1 MKKRNQWLGKL
12 FALSLCV
19 AMAAE
24 PMAVCAEDFT
34 DSTAAVQSVSDFEE
48 GTDGTVAVTDQ
59 SDAVV
64 DTETEPE
71 ETQQQYGENGEDLD
85 IETKDP
91 DVTVEAEQEEDAEDV
106 NVETEDEENA
116 DAEDADFSCG
126 DVGSS
131 DDVLSGT
138 CGENVT
144 WELKDGIMT
153 IAGKGAMDDFRVVT
167 DWGTGEVI
175 EEETHRC
182 PWEAYNNQ
190 IREVYVQDGVTSIG
204 TIAFADCD
212 YLQKAV
218 IGNSVKTIGWD
229 AFAND
234 RKLTDLTLGNSL
246 ETIGD
251 DAFYGIGVT
260 KLVLPSSIK
269 SLTGLSLLG
278 MNKLES
284 IEISGNATYKSIDG
298 VLYADKG
305 KTLFLYPNKR
315 SGEYMIPSGITK
327 IAEDA
332 FCYTSLTKIIVP
344 DSVTE
349 IGEDAFSYAVNLTT
363 LVFGK
368 GAKTIPERCCYY
380 DRALT
385 SVTIPEGVT
394 TIKETAFWWCTAL
407 MEITLPATVKNIEK
421 AFESN
426 TKVTILNKDLKQ
438 LEDGTYID
446 GLYVNVTAKEMYKEA
461 FEVLDLVNKE
471 RAKQGL
477 SALVM
482 DKSLLETAMMR
493 GFETAIYWDHTRP
506 SGASCFT
513 ANSSMMAENIAAY
526 AGDAKSV
533 MNLWMNSKGHREN
546 ILGSGYKSIGIG
558 CVSVNGAYYWVQCFG
573 TEGGTAVTASSYKD
587 VNKSRNV
594 LVKKSAPY
602 YSADM
607 WFTSDSIY
615 EGEKASAYAAWN
627 YSRMDNSGAVF
638 ESSDPSVCE
647 VDRGTGALTAKK
659 AGIAYITMYYPG
671 YKEGAVKK
679 KITVKAKS
687 SGTNNSNN
695 SGSSKPNSGST
706 ITVSSYKVNYY
717 PNGGQGSTIT
727 KKIKKNAKLGTLPKA
742 KRNGYT
748 FDGWYT
754 AKIKGTKVSA
764 NTKVTK
770 NLNLYAHWTKVKVA
784 KASVKKLTNVK
795 GRKAVVTLNKVSGA
809 RGYQIVYANN
819 AGFKGA
825 KGITTSKTSVTL
837 SNLQK
842 GRTYYVKT
850 RAYKLDSAGRKVF
863 GYYSAVKKIKIKK

>member
-24 PMAVCAEDFT
+24 PMTVCAEDFM
-34 DSTAAVQSVSDFEE
+34 DSPAAVQSASDFEE
-48 GTDGTVAVTDQ
+48 GTDETVTVADQ
-59 SDAVV
+59 PDAVV
-64 DTETEPE
+64 DTESEPE
-71 ETQQQYGENGEDLD
+71 ETQQWHGEKGEDLD

-91 DVTVEAEQEEDAEDV
+91 DVTIEEEPEEDAEEV

-126 DVGSS
+126 DVGNS

-153 IAGKGAMDDFRVVT
+153 IAGNGAMDGFWVVK
-167 DWGTGEVI
+167 DWWTGEII
-175 EEETHRC
+175 EEHRC
-182 PWEAYNNQ
+182 PWEAYNDQ

-204 TIAFADCD
+204 TTAFADCA
-212 YLQKAV
+212 YLQKV
-218 IGNSVKTIGWD
+218 IIGNSVKTIGWG
-229 AFAND
+229 AFVND
-234 RKLTDLTLGNSL
+234 RELTDLTLGNSL

-251 DAFYGIGVT
+251 NAFSGIGVT

-269 SLTGLSLLG
+269 SLTRLSLLG
-278 MNKLES
+278 MSELES

-298 VLYADKG
+298 VLYSDNG
-305 KTLFLYPNKR
+305 KTLFCYPSKR

-332 FCYTSLTKIIVP
+332 FCYTSLTKIVIS

-349 IGEDAFSYAVNLTT
+349 IGEGAFSHAENLTT

-368 GAKTIPERCCYY
+368 GAKTIPRTCCFY

-394 TIKETAFWWCTAL
+394 TIKELAFQSCPAL
-407 MEITLPATVKNIEK
+407 MEITLPSSVTTIEK

-426 TKVTILNKDLKQ
+426 TKVTIKNENIKQ
-438 LEDGTYID
+438 LEDGSYID
-446 GLYVNVTAKEMYKEA
+446 GLYVNVTAKEMYKKA

-493 GFETAIYWDHTRP
+493 GFETALYWNHTRP
-506 SGASCFT
+506 NGASCFT
-513 ANSSMMAENIAAY
+513 ANSSMMGENIAAY

-533 MNLWMNSKGHREN
+533 MNLWMNSDGHRAN
-546 ILGSGYKSIGIG
+546 ILGGYKSIGIG
-558 CVSVNGAYYWVQCFG
+558 CVSVNGAYYWVQCFS

-587 VNKSRNV
+587 ENKSRNV
-594 LVKKSAPY
+594 LVKKSVPY
-602 YSADM
+602 YSADLRLS
-607 WFTSDSIY
+607 SDSIY
-615 EGEKASAYAAWN
+615 VGEKASAYVIWN
-627 YSRMDNSGAVF
+627 YSRMDKSGAVF

-647 VDRGTGALTAKK
+647 VNRETGTLTAKK
-659 AGIAYITMYYPG
+659 AGTAYITMYYPG
-671 YKEGAVKK
+671 YKDGAVKK
-679 KITVKAKS
+679 KVTVKAKNNS
-687 SGTNNSNN
+687 SSNN
-695 SGSSKPNSGST
+695 SGSTAK
-706 ITVSSYKVNYY
+706 VSSCRVNYY
-717 PNGGQGSTIT
+717 PNGGQGSTVA
-727 KKIKKNAKLGTLPKA
+727 KKIKKNAKLGTLPKI

-754 AKIKGTKVSA
+754 AKTKGTKVSV

-770 NLNLYAHWTKVKVA
+770 NLNLYAHWSKVKVA
-784 KASVKKLTNVK
+784 RASVKKLTNVK
-795 GRKAVVTLNKVSGA
+795 GRKAVVTLNKISGA

-819 AGFKGA
+819 AKFKGA

-837 SNLQK
+837 NNLQK
-842 GRTYYVKT
+842 NKTYYVKV
-850 RAYKLDSAGRKVF
+850 RAYKLDSSGRKVF
-863 GYYSAVKKIKIKK
+863 GSYSMVKKIKIKQ

>member
-24 PMAVCAEDFT
+24 PMTVCAEDFM
-34 DSTAAVQSVSDFEE
+34 DSPAAVQSASDFEE
-48 GTDGTVAVTDQ
+48 GTDETVTVSDQ

-64 DTETEPE
+64 DIESEPE
-71 ETQQQYGENGEDLD
+71 ETQQWHGEKGEDLD

-91 DVTVEAEQEEDAEDV
+91 DVTIEEEPEEDAEEA

-116 DAEDADFSCG
+116 DAEEADFSCG
-126 DVGSS
+126 DVGNS

-153 IAGKGAMDDFRVVT
+153 IAGNGAMDNFIVVA
-167 DWGTGEVI
+167 DWWTGEII

-204 TIAFADCD
+204 SIAFANCA
-212 YLQKAV
+212 YLQKVV

-229 AFAND
+229 AFVND
-234 RKLTDLTLGNSL
+234 RELTDLTLGNSL

-251 DAFYGIGVT
+251 NAFSGIGVT

-269 SLTGLSLLG
+269 SLTRLSLLG
-278 MNKLES
+278 MSELEA
-284 IEISGNATYKSIDG
+284 IEISGNVTYKSIDG
-298 VLYADKG
+298 ALYADKG
-305 KTLFLYPNKR
+305 KTLFLYPSKR

-332 FCYTSLTKIIVP
+332 FCYTSLTKIVVP

-349 IGEDAFSYAVNLTT
+349 IGEGAFSYAENLTT

-368 GAKTIPERCCYY
+368 GAKTIPKSCCYY

-407 MEITLPATVKNIEK
+407 SEITLPATVKNIEK

-426 TKVTILNKDLKQ
+426 TKVTILNKNLKQ

-446 GLYVNVTAKEMYKEA
+446 GLYVNVTAKEMYKKA

-477 SALVM
+477 PALVM

-493 GFETAIYWDHTRP
+493 GFETALYWDHTRP
-506 SGASCFT
+506 NGASCFT
-513 ANSSMMAENIAAY
+513 ANSSMMGENIAAY

-533 MNLWMNSKGHREN
+533 MNLWMNSDGHRAN

-558 CVSVNGAYYWVQCFG
+558 CVNVNGAYYWVQCFG
-573 TEGGTAVTASSYKD
+573 TDQDNTVNAASYKD

-602 YSADM
+602 YSADLRLS
-607 WFTSDSIY
+607 SDSIY
-615 EGEKASAYAAWN
+615 VGEKASAYVTWN
-627 YSRMDNSGAVF
+627 YSRMDKSGAIF

-647 VDRGTGALTAKK
+647 VNRETGTLTAKK
-659 AGIAYITMYYPG
+659 AGTAYITMYYPD
-671 YKEGAVKK
+671 YKDGAVKK
-679 KITVKAKS
+679 KVTVKVKNNS
-687 SGTNNSNN
+687 SSNN
-695 SGSSKPNSGST
+695 SGSTAK
-706 ITVSSYKVNYY
+706 VSSFRVNYY
-717 PNGGQGSTIT
+717 PNGGRGSTIT
-727 KKIKKNAKLGTLPKA
+727 KKIKKNVKLGTLPKV

-748 FDGWYT
+748 FAGWYT
-754 AKIKGTKVSA
+754 AKTRGTKVSV
-764 NTKVTK
+764 NTKVTR
-770 NLNLYAHWTKVKVA
+770 NLNLYAHWSKVKVA
-784 KASVKKLTNVK
+784 RASVRKLTNVK
-795 GRKAVVTLNKVSGA
+795 GRKAVVTLNKISGA

-819 AGFKGA
+819 AKFKGA

-837 SNLQK
+837 NNLQK
-842 GRTYYVKT
+842 NKTYYVKV
-850 RAYKLDSAGRKVF
+850 RACKLDSSGRKVF
-863 GYYSAVKKIKIKK
+863 GAYSMVKKIKIKK

>member
-1 MKKRNQWLGKL
+1 MKKGNQWLGKL

-24 PMAVCAEDFT
+24 PMTVCAEDFM
-34 DSTAAVQSVSDFEE
+34 DSPAAVQSASDFEE
-48 GTDGTVAVTDQ
+48 GTDETVTVADQ
-59 SDAVV
+59 PDAVV
-64 DTETEPE
+64 DTEAEPE
-71 ETQQQYGENGEDLD
+71 ETQQWHGEKGEDLD

-91 DVTVEAEQEEDAEDV
+91 DVTIEEEPEEDAEEA

-116 DAEDADFSCG
+116 DAEEADFSCG
-126 DVGSS
+126 DVGNS

-153 IAGKGAMDDFRVVT
+153 ISGNGEMDNFVVVT
-167 DWGTGEVI
+167 DWWTGEII
-175 EEETHRC
+175 EEESHPC
-182 PWEAYNNQ
+182 PWKEYKSQ
-190 IREVYVQDGVTSIG
+190 IREIYVLEGVTSIG
-204 TIAFADCD
+204 ITAFPDCSN
-212 YLQKAV
+212 LQKVV

-251 DAFYGIGVT
+251 NAFYGIGVT
-260 KLVLPSSIK
+260 KLVLPASIK

-278 MNKLES
+278 MSELES
-284 IEISGNATYKSIDG
+284 FEISGNATYQSIDG
-298 VLYADKG
+298 ALYADGG
-305 KTLFLYPNKR
+305 KTLFLYPHKR
-315 SGEYMIPSGITK
+315 SGEYTIPSGITK
-327 IAEDA
+327 IAENA
-332 FCYTSLTKIIVP
+332 FCYTSLTKIVIP
-344 DSVTE
+344 DSVTK
-349 IGEDAFSYAVNLTT
+349 IEDGAFSYGQNLTT

-368 GAKTIPERCCYY
+368 GAATIPNGCCHY

-407 MEITLPATVKNIEK
+407 MEITLPSSVTTIEK

-426 TKVTILNKDLKQ
+426 TKVTIKNENIKQ
-438 LEDGTYID
+438 LEDGSYID
-446 GLYVNVTAKEMYKEA
+446 GLYVNVTAKERYKKA

-493 GFETAIYWDHTRP
+493 GFETALYWDHTRP
-506 SGASCFT
+506 NGASCFT
-513 ANSSMMAENIAAY
+513 ANSSMMGENIAAY

-533 MNLWMNSKGHREN
+533 MNLWMNSDGHRAN

-573 TEGGTAVTASSYKD
+573 TEQGNTANAASYKD
-587 VNKSRNV
+587 VNKSRSI
-594 LVKKSAPY
+594 LVKKSVPY
-602 YSADM
+602 YSADLRLS
-607 WFTSDSIY
+607 SDSIY
-615 EGEKASAYAAWN
+615 VGEKASAYVIWN
-627 YSRMDNSGAVF
+627 YSRMDKSGAVF

-647 VDRGTGALTAKK
+647 VNRETGTLTAKK
-659 AGIAYITMYYPG
+659 AGTAYITMYYPG
-671 YKEGAVKK
+671 YKDGAVKK
-679 KITVKAKS
+679 KVTVKAKNNS
-687 SGTNNSNN
+687 SSNN
-695 SGSSKPNSGST
+695 SGSTAK
-706 ITVSSYKVNYY
+706 VSSCRVNYY
-717 PNGGQGSTIT
+717 PNGGQGSTVA
-727 KKIKKNAKLGTLPKA
+727 KKIKKNAKLGTLPKV

-754 AKIKGTKVSA
+754 AKTKGTKVSV
-764 NTKVTK
+764 NTKVTR

-784 KASVKKLTNVK
+784 RASVKKLTNVK

-819 AGFKGA
+819 AKFKEA

-837 SNLQK
+837 NNLQK
-842 GRTYYVKT
+842 NKTYYVKV
-850 RAYKLDSAGRKVF
+850 RAYKLDSSGRKVF
-863 GYYSAVKKIKIKK
+863 GSYSMVKKIKIKQ

>member
-24 PMAVCAEDFT
+24 PMTVCAEDFM
-34 DSTAAVQSVSDFEE
+34 DSPAAVQSASDFEE
-48 GTDGTVAVTDQ
+48 GTDETVTVADQ
-59 SDAVV
+59 PDAVV
-64 DTETEPE
+64 DTESEPE
-71 ETQQQYGENGEDLD
+71 ETQQWHGEKGEDLD

-91 DVTVEAEQEEDAEDV
+91 DVTIEEEPEEDAEEA

-116 DAEDADFSCG
+116 DAEEADFSCG
-126 DVGSS
+126 DVGNS

-153 IAGKGAMDDFRVVT
+153 IAGNGAMDGFWVVK
-167 DWGTGEVI
+167 DWWTGEII
-175 EEETHRC
+175 EEHRC
-182 PWEAYNNQ
+182 PWEAYNDQ

-204 TIAFADCD
+204 TTAFADCA
-212 YLQKAV
+212 YLQKV
-218 IGNSVKTIGWD
+218 IIGNSVKTIGWG
-229 AFAND
+229 AFVND
-234 RKLTDLTLGNSL
+234 RELTDLTLGNSL

-251 DAFYGIGVT
+251 NAFSGIGVT

-269 SLTGLSLLG
+269 SLTRLSLLG
-278 MNKLES
+278 MSELES

-298 VLYADKG
+298 VLYSDNG
-305 KTLFLYPNKR
+305 KTLFCYPSKR

-332 FCYTSLTKIIVP
+332 FCYTSLTKIVIS

-349 IGEDAFSYAVNLTT
+349 IGEGAFSHAENLTT

-368 GAKTIPERCCYY
+368 GAKTIPRTCCFY

-394 TIKETAFWWCTAL
+394 TIKELAFQSCPAL
-407 MEITLPATVKNIEK
+407 MEITLPSSVTTIEK

-426 TKVTILNKDLKQ
+426 TKVTIKNENIKQ
-438 LEDGTYID
+438 LEDGSYID
-446 GLYVNVTAKEMYKEA
+446 GLYVNVTAKEMYKKA

-493 GFETAIYWDHTRP
+493 GFETALYWNHTRP
-506 SGASCFT
+506 NGASCFT
-513 ANSSMMAENIAAY
+513 ANSSMMGENIAAY

-533 MNLWMNSKGHREN
+533 MNLWMNSDGHRAN
-546 ILGSGYKSIGIG
+546 ILGGYKSIGIG
-558 CVSVNGAYYWVQCFG
+558 CVSVNGAYYWVQCFS

-587 VNKSRNV
+587 ENKSRNV
-594 LVKKSAPY
+594 LVKKSVPY
-602 YSADM
+602 YSADLRLS
-607 WFTSDSIY
+607 SDSIY
-615 EGEKASAYAAWN
+615 VGEKASAYVIWN
-627 YSRMDNSGAVF
+627 YSRMDKSGAVF

-647 VDRGTGALTAKK
+647 VNRETGTLTAKK
-659 AGIAYITMYYPG
+659 AGTAYITMYYPG
-671 YKEGAVKK
+671 YKDGAVKK
-679 KITVKAKS
+679 KVTVKAKNNS
-687 SGTNNSNN
+687 SSNN
-695 SGSSKPNSGST
+695 SGSTAK
-706 ITVSSYKVNYY
+706 VSSCRVNYY
-717 PNGGQGSTIT
+717 PNGGQGSTVA
-727 KKIKKNAKLGTLPKA
+727 KKIKKNAKLGTLPKI

-754 AKIKGTKVSA
+754 AKTKGTKVSV

-770 NLNLYAHWTKVKVA
+770 NLNLYAHWSKVKVA
-784 KASVKKLTNVK
+784 RASVKKLTNVK
-795 GRKAVVTLNKVSGA
+795 GRKAVVTLNKISGA

-819 AGFKGA
+819 AKFKGA

-837 SNLQK
+837 NNLQK
-842 GRTYYVKT
+842 NKTYYVKV
-850 RAYKLDSAGRKVF
+850 RAYKLDSSGRKVF
-863 GYYSAVKKIKIKK
+863 GSYSMVKKIKIKQ

>member
-24 PMAVCAEDFT
+24 PMAVYAEDFT
-34 DSTAAVQSVSDFEE
+34 DSTAAVQDVSDFEE
-48 GTDGTVAVTDQ
+48 GTDGNVAVTDQ
-59 SDAVV
+59 PDAVEN
-64 DTETEPE
+64 TETEPE
-71 ETQQQYGENGEDLD
+71 ETLPERGEKGEDLE
-85 IETKDP
+85 IETENP
-91 DVTVEAEQEEDAEDV
+91 DVTVEAEQEEDAKDV

-126 DVGSS
+126 DVGNS

-153 IAGKGAMDDFRVVT
+153 IAGNGAMDNFIVVA
-167 DWGTGEVI
+167 DWWTGEII

-204 TIAFADCD
+204 SIAFANCA
-212 YLQKAV
+212 YLQKVV
-218 IGNSVKTIGWD
+218 IGNSVKTIGWN
-229 AFAND
+229 AFTND
-234 RKLTDLTLGNSL
+234 RELTDLTLGNSL

-251 DAFYGIGVT
+251 NAFSGIGVT

-269 SLTGLSLLG
+269 SLTRLSLLG
-278 MNKLES
+278 MSELEA
-284 IEISGNATYKSIDG
+284 IEISGNVTYKSIDG
-298 VLYADKG
+298 ALYADKG
-305 KTLFLYPNKR
+305 KTLFLYPSKR

-332 FCYTSLTKIIVP
+332 FCYTSLTKIVIP
-344 DSVTE
+344 DSVTK
-349 IGEDAFSYAVNLTT
+349 IEDGAFSYGQNLTT

-368 GAKTIPERCCYY
+368 GAKTIPRTCCFY

-394 TIKETAFWWCTAL
+394 TIKELAFQSCPAL
-407 MEITLPATVKNIEK
+407 MEITLPSSVTTIEK

-426 TKVTILNKDLKQ
+426 TKVTIKNENIKQ
-438 LEDGTYID
+438 LEDGSYID
-446 GLYVNVTAKEMYKEA
+446 GLYVNVTAKEMYKKA

-482 DKSLLETAMMR
+482 DKGLLETAMMR
-493 GFETAIYWDHTRP
+493 GFETALYWDHTRP
-506 SGASCFT
+506 NGASCFT
-513 ANSSMMAENIAAY
+513 ANSSMMGENIAAY

-533 MNLWMNSKGHREN
+533 MNLWMNSDGHRAN
-546 ILGSGYKSIGIG
+546 ILGSRYKSIGIG
-558 CVSVNGAYYWVQCFG
+558 CVNVNGAYYWVQCFG

-602 YSADM
+602 YSADLRLS
-607 WFTSDSIY
+607 SDSIY
-615 EGEKASAYAAWN
+615 VGEKASAYVTWN
-627 YSRMDNSGAVF
+627 YSRMDKSGAVF

-647 VDRGTGALTAKK
+647 VNRETGTLTAKK
-659 AGIAYITMYYPG
+659 AGTAYITMYYPD
-671 YKEGAVKK
+671 YKDGAVKK
-679 KITVKAKS
+679 KVTVKAKNNS
-687 SGTNNSNN
+687 SSNN
-695 SGSSKPNSGST
+695 SGSTAK
-706 ITVSSYKVNYY
+706 VSSFRVNYY
-717 PNGGQGSTIT
+717 PNGGRGSTIT
-727 KKIKKNAKLGTLPKA
+727 KKIKKNVKLGTLPKV

-748 FDGWYT
+748 FAGWYT
-754 AKIKGTKVSA
+754 AKTRGTKVSV
-764 NTKVTK
+764 NTKVTR
-770 NLNLYAHWTKVKVA
+770 NLKLYAHWTKVKVA
-784 KASVKKLTNVK
+784 RASVKKLTNVK
-795 GRKAVVTLNKVSGA
+795 GRKAVVTLNKISGA

-819 AGFKGA
+819 AKFKGA
-825 KGITTSKTSVTL
+825 KGITTSKTSVIL
-837 SNLQK
+837 NNLQK
-842 GRTYYVKT
+842 NKIYYVKV
-850 RAYKLDSAGRKVF
+850 RAYKLDSSGRKVF
-863 GYYSAVKKIKIKK
+863 GAYSMVKKIKIKK